1 METIAACGFE
11 SRAPPPG
18 EHSFTTSLIEVLH
31 DWANAPSFSVTMLHS
46 EVLRVLMRR
55 RKERCRNGQKLEWR
69 STPVH
74 MNNFTHARTIGI
86 ELCKRSL
93 IDTDSSPS
101 SRSSQPVED
110 LLQPD
115 IGLSSSTYLD
125 LMSLSCDVLEER
137 LNINYETREPSTEI
151 IPSSTSA
158 SDLSGEVTSQLKL
171 PHMLISITLD
181 EDQPLPNPEA
191 CRGWICAFPG
201 LAKHVKVEGIFS
213 SYSTVIILSI
223 PVVIWNMLP
232 DNPACQ
238 PISYVTSRNLI
249 LDPGSN
255 FLRSGR
261 SLATECRQSPSTMDK
276 SNISNTSVTIERVSG
291 FAGPVDLQTP
301 NSTRTQIFESF
312 PRGEKAISETY
323 GLESTSSQNAPICEI
338 SERSKNDTRIRRPQS
353 TVAPENRANKSREP
367 HNSVN
372 DSAQV
377 RSTQLTETASNV
389 LLSHGYP
396 WRTRWDGRNPPNS
409 QYNEGPSAILAFS
422 GPLLPQVSRHRSSN
436 IF

>member
-31 DWANAPSFSVTMLHS
+31 DWSNAPSFSVTMLHS

-55 RKERCRNGQKLEWR
+55 RKERCRNGQKVEWR

-74 MNNFTHARTIGI
+74 MNNFTHGRTIGI
-86 ELCKRSL
+86 ELCKRGL
-93 IDTDSSPS
+93 IDTDSSLS
-101 SRSSQPVED
+101 IRSSQPIEE

-115 IGLSSSTYLD
+115 IGLTSNTYLD
-125 LMSLSCDVLEER
+125 LMSLSCEALEER
-137 LNINYETREPSTEI
+137 LDIKYETREPSTEI
-151 IPSSTSA
+151 MASSTLT
-158 SDLSGEVTSQLKL
+158 SDLSGEVTSKLKI

-191 CRGWICAFPG
+191 CRRWICAFPG
-201 LAKHVKVEGIFS
+201 LARHVKIEGIFS

-249 LDPGSN
+249 VDPRSN
-255 FLRSGR
+255 FLRSER
-261 SLATECRQSPSTMDK
+261 SLATEYIQSQSSMGK
-276 SNISNTSVTIERVSG
+276 NNISNTSFTTQSVSG
-291 FAGPVDLQTP
+291 FAGPVDLQPT
-301 NSTRTQIFESF
+301 NSTQTQIFESF
-312 PRGEKAISETY
+312 ARGDKAISETHQ
-323 GLESTSSQNAPICEI
+323 LESTSSQNTPICETR
-338 SERSKNDTRIRRPQS
+338 ERSKSDTRLHRPRS
-353 TVAPENRANKSREP
+353 TVAAENGTNKIREP

-372 DSAQV
+372 DSPQA
-377 RSTQLTETASNV
+377 RSTPVTETATDG
-389 LLSHGYP
+389 LLSHGSP
-396 WRTRWDGRNPPNS
+396 WRTQWDGRSPS
-409 QYNEGPSAILAFS
+409 TCQYIRELWTILTLG
-422 GPLLPQVSRHRSSN
+422 GPLLPQIS
-436 IF
+436 